1 MGTLDFIGETCA
13 CAAGMVFHPRRF
25 RLGDSLLAFQ
35 RAAYD
40 GLAVVSGVGFLL
52 GVILAFQ
59 CAAALKMFGVE
70 IYVSDMLA
78 IALFRELGPVVTAII
93 LAGRTGSAF
102 AAEIGTMKANEE
114 LNALT
119 TMGLP
124 PVRFLVMPR
133 IVAAALAMPPLTIFH
148 ELAGL
153 VGGALVLSTMGVPTQ
168 VFWQHVTATST
179 AFMIVFGLA
188 KGVLFGLVVGLIGC
202 CAGMR
207 APTTSD
213 GVGAA
218 ATAAVVWS
226 IVAIAVGDGLIAVL
240 AWIWGV

>member
-1 MGTLDFIGETCA
+1 
-13 CAAGMVFHPRRF
+13 
-25 RLGDSLLAFQ
+25 
-35 RAAYD
+35 
-40 GLAVVSGVGFLL
+40 
-52 GVILAFQ
+52 
-59 CAAALKMFGVE
+59 
-70 IYVSDMLA
+70 
-78 IALFRELGPVVTAII
+78 
-93 LAGRTGSAF
+93 
-102 AAEIGTMKANEE
+102 
-114 LNALT
+114 
-119 TMGLP
+119 
-124 PVRFLVMPR
+124 MPR

-153 VGGALVLSTMGVPTQ
+153 VGGALVLSTMGIPTQ

-207 APTTSD
+207 APATSD

-226 IVAIAVGDGLIAVL
+226 IVAIASGDGLIAVL

>member
-40 GLAVVSGVGFLL
+40 GLAVVSGVGFL
-52 GVILAFQ
+52 
-59 CAAALKMFGVE
+59 
-70 IYVSDMLA
+70 
-78 IALFRELGPVVTAII
+78 RPVVTAII

-153 VGGALVLSTMGVPTQ
+153 VGGALVLSTMGIPTQ